1 MPFTSVRHVLT
12 ARPDAVPQA
21 RRLIR
26 SYVDERC
33 PNADAIREGVA
44 LAVSEAVGNAV
55 RHAYPDAP
63 GNVEIT
69 SRVAGDWLEVVVR
82 DWGVGWR
89 PSSDPGLGLG
99 IPLMETMAELSVA
112 PAPGGGCTVSLR
124 FPCPSVPRPST
135 AVEDE
140 LHHA

>member
-12 ARPDAVPQA
+12 ARPEAVPQA

-26 SYVDERC
+26 SYVDDHC
-33 PNADAIREGVA
+33 ANADAIREDVA

-63 GNVEIT
+63 GKVQIR
-69 SRVAGDWLEVVVR
+69 SRMVGDWLEVVVR

-89 PSSDPGLGLG
+89 ASSDPGLGLG
-99 IPLMETMAELSVA
+99 IP
-112 PAPGGGCTVSLR
+112 
-124 FPCPSVPRPST
+124 
-135 AVEDE
+135 
-140 LHHA
+140 